1 MSNLILNRNSYI
13 GIVLLGC
20 IAGIHTE
27 IIVLIAVFLWIII
40 NYQKCYKLSRRW
52 ISFFLFLFLHGII
65 LLSLLGYSC
74 EKFLQ
79 QFVLLSLT
87 YLLYYQIFRFCKLSA
102 DKWFQVYLKV
112 VYFISVVGLFTFVVK
127 CITGMDIFPYTFDG
141 VKTQSTYRLHAFL
154 AEAGSFVVFTIPAV
168 SYIFLSP
175 YYFIENKKKSLLIL
189 VAFILTLS
197 TSAVVALFTI
207 FIIKLYKSYKY
218 FRLLLLICI
227 VGGTA
232 WLSVNYY
239 QLKPSETVD
248 TNSGFGAVQLKIY
261 ETLTVLENATP
272 YDFESLN
279 LSSYATLT
287 NYWIAFNAPSRLFG
301 TGLGTHSQ
309 NYESLYKSSFD
320 KYGLNKD
327 DGYSLFARLF
337 SEFGL
342 IGICVY
348 VLFLIKC
355 YNKDNLIS
363 ICLLVFFV
371 SYLIKG
377 GHYTLYGTALFHFLY
392 YMVYKSSKNKKN
404 ESYDFGNHP
413 DFR

>member
-1 MSNLILNRNSYI
+1 MNNLSLNRSRYI
-13 GIVLLGC
+13 LIILLGC
-20 IAGIHTE
+20 IAGLHTE
-27 IIVLIAVFLWIII
+27 IIVLVVVFLGIII
-40 NYQKCYKLSRRW
+40 NHQRWYKLSFRW
-52 ISFFLFLFLHGII
+52 ISFFLFLFLHSII
-65 LLSLLGYSC
+65 LLSLLGYSY

-79 QFVLLSLT
+79 QFILLSLT

-127 CITGMDIFPYTFDG
+127 CITGMDIFSYTLDG
-141 VKTQSTYRLHAFL
+141 VKTQSAYRLHAFL
-154 AEAGSFVVFTIPAV
+154 LEAGSFVAFTIPAV

-197 TSAVVALFTI
+197 TSAVVALFI
-207 FIIKLYKSYKY
+207 ILIIKFYKSYKC
-218 FRLLLLICI
+218 FRLLLIGLI
-227 VGGTA
+227 GGA
-232 WLSVNYY
+232 SWISANYY
-239 QLKPSETVD
+239 QLKPSDTVD

-261 ETLTVLENATP
+261 ETLTVLGNATP

-309 NYESLYKSSFD
+309 NYESLYKSSFN

-392 YMVYKSSKNKKN
+392 YMIYKSSKNKKN
-404 ESYDFGNHP
+404 ESYDFGNHS